1 MTRFNKLALS
11 IIIPVFN
18 GEKYIERCVKSVFD
32 QGLDVKKFEILLIDD
47 GSSDNSM
54 LIIKK
59 LVRNHTNINFLQQAN
74 KGPGAAR
81 NLGMK
86 EATGDYIYFIDCDD
100 YLIRGAF
107 NNILELAQSNDLD
120 VLGFGSKAVFD
131 DQDYENETKF
141 NFKIENPLDIQNGC
155 NFIAH
160 HNFQNEVWWYLT
172 KRAYIEKTEL
182 TFPEGRMLED
192 VAFTAKLLIQAK
204 KISYIPFKI
213 HCYFRHSESILTI
226 SEPTHYQK
234 LIDDYE
240 KAVFDYEKVITLVKN
255 CSEAAINRVKTR
267 QQSFVFFMIMRF
279 FKSKGSYTELHKSLK
294 RFEEINAYPL
304 YRFIGKDYNSFQLK
318 LMTFICNHKILLRF
332 SFHTF
337 RLLKR

>member
-1 MTRFNKLALS
+1 MTRPNRLALS

-32 QGLDVKKFEILLIDD
+32 QGLDAKNFEILLIDD
-47 GSSDNSM
+47 GSSDSSV
-54 LIIKK
+54 LIIKN

-107 NNILELAQSNDLD
+107 NNILELAQNNDLD

-131 DQDYENETKF
+131 DQDNKNETKF
-141 NFKIENPLDIQNGC
+141 NLKIKNPPDILNGC
-155 NFIAH
+155 DFIAH

-172 KRAYIEKTEL
+172 KRDYVEKAEL

-192 VAFTAKLLIQAK
+192 VAFTAKLLILAK

-213 HCYFRHSESILTI
+213 HCYFRHSESILSI
-226 SEPTHYQK
+226 SESTHYQK

-240 KAVFDYEKVITLVKN
+240 KAVYDYEKVIPLVEN
-255 CSEAAINRVKTR
+255 CSESAINRVKTR
-267 QQSFVFFMIMRF
+267 QQSLVFFMIIRF
-279 FKSKGSYTELHKSLK
+279 FKSKGSYTKLHKSLK
-294 RFEEINAYPL
+294 RLEEINAYPL
-304 YRFIGKDYNSFQLK
+304 YQFIGKDYNSFQLK
-318 LMTFICNHKILLRF
+318 LMTFIFNHKILLRF